1 MLHKAI
7 KKGEKILCEGAQAS
21 LLDIDFG
28 SYPFVTSSNPTIG
41 GAITGTGIGA
51 KYIGD
56 VYGVIKA
63 YSSRVGAGPFVTELN
78 DATGDKIRELGHE
91 YGVTTKRPRRCGWL
105 DVVALNYACMVNGL
119 TGLCVN
125 HLDTIGKFDKIKV
138 CVAYEID
145 CQETTEFPVT
155 RELKKGKPVYVT
167 LPGWK
172 CDIRG
177 IRNFDEL
184 PENAKNYVN
193 FIEQQI
199 GFPITMVSNGP
210 AREDIIYRQSPLKK

>member
-1 MLHKAI
+1 MEDFVSSRFKELLKENIKNKNIILKAYKKPKLKFNEIYKEYKAYAKILKPYVCDTVTMLHKAI

-63 YSSRVGAGPFVTELN
+63 YSSRVGAGTFVTELN

-105 DVVALNYACMVNGL
+105 DAVALNYACMINGL

-125 HLDTIGKFDKIKV
+125 HLDTIGKYDKIKMSI
-138 CVAYEID
+138 AYEY
-145 CQETTEFPVT
+145 
-155 RELKKGKPVYVT
+155 KGKKT
-167 LPGWK
+167 TDLTTNI
-172 CDIRG
+172 D
-177 IRNFDEL
+177 FL
-184 PENAKNYVN
+184 
-193 FIEQQI
+193 
-199 GFPITMVSNGP
+199 SN
-210 AREDIIYRQSPLKK
+210 